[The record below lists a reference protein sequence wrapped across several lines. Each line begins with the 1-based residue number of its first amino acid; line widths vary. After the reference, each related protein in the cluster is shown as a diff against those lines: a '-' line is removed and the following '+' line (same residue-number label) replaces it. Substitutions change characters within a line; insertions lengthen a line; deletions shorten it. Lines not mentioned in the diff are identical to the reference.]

1 MQRFSSRQRSSKC
14 ARGHRWGMRLQQP
27 LTHPS
32 NSREPEALHA
42 RRVPGSAGPAAA
54 VGAPAVAAAAAAAA
68 SARWPVNAAA
78 PRAACARAGQRWVI
92 RLANAAP
99 GGESAARRSWGPSPA
114 RASTIAESLSGVA
127 SDQME
132 QEWEQEID
140 ELMKLVQLLPSSVRS
155 ALEDHPDM
163 LELLEVV
170 MDLGRP
176 PLARFP
182 SGDVKLSQQP
192 ITAEDLDFAVRQ
204 VGEFG
209 GDNRAGIDRTLH
221 RISCMRNRTGR
232 IIGLTCRVGRAVK
245 GSAQMVRDLVLSG
258 ASILL
263 LGRPGVGK
271 TTAIREVSR
280 MLADECTKR
289 VVIVDTSNEIG
300 GDGDIPHAG
309 IGRARRMQV
318 AAPEAQHR
326 VMIEAVENH
335 MPQVIVIDEIG
346 TAEECAAARTIAQRG
361 VQLVATA
368 HGNQME
374 NVIKNPQLAD
384 LVGGIQSV
392 TLGDEEAKRRGVQ
405 KSILER
411 AAPPTFDVC
420 IEMLER
426 TKWRVHLDVGQA
438 VDVVLAGGDAGGQV
452 RERAADGTVLKY
464 NYNPAI
470 SGVIRGAARSS
481 TPAAPGAGAAGGVAG
496 GAQGGGGGGD
506 GLSMASVGSRS
517 SAASLSSRDGDLA
530 PGPIRPPGSSFIRSP
545 VASMSLDEGDVDGPG
560 AAAAAAAAEG
570 DFGAGKRLRRLIS
583 RQAVAGVT
591 AEGAELRLY
600 PYELDEDVLWDV
612 MCDMKLLGKVFITTS
627 LASADAVLALRAK
640 VKQNSEL
647 RALARE
653 NGVPIYAVKTSGS
666 ANLVKAF
673 RTLLGIDPSAGGTF
687 GPPSAASDGDEP
699 PPRPAP
705 RLSAAA
711 AAVAAAW
718 SAGAAASTSADASPT
733 ASVLGSEDA
742 GDGMAAAAAARA
754 GAASGAAK
762 VYGYKAWA
770 EEEALEEAQMA
781 VTEIVVPLHQPVELM
796 PRAPSVLEAQIRLLE
811 RYKLSYEMVG
821 SGAESRL
828 RILPRVGS
836 VAQ

>member
-1 MQRFSSRQRSSKC
+1 MLGQATSSSRAS
-14 ARGHRWGMRLQQP
+14 
-27 LTHPS
+27 
-32 NSREPEALHA
+32 
-42 RRVPGSAGPAAA
+42 
-54 VGAPAVAAAAAAAA
+54 VAAAATDVAA
-68 SARWPVNAAA
+68 
-78 PRAACARAGQRWVI
+78 
-92 RLANAAP
+92 
-99 GGESAARRSWGPSPA
+99 GGLE
-114 RASTIAESLSGVA
+114 E
-127 SDQME
+127 
-132 QEWEQEID
+132 EWEQEID
-140 ELMKLVQLLPSSVRS
+140 ELMKLVQLLPAGVRS
-155 ALEDHPDM
+155 ALEEHPQM

-182 SGDVKLSQQP
+182 AGDVKLSTQP
-192 ITAEDLDFAVRQ
+192 ISAEDLDFAVHQ

-245 GSAQMVRDLVLSG
+245 GSALMVRDLVLSG

-280 MLADECTKR
+280 MLADEATKR

-300 GDGDIPHAG
+300 GDGDIPHSG

-368 HGNQME
+368 HGNELE

-392 TLGDEEAKRRGVQ
+392 TLGDDEAKRRGVQ

-452 RERAADGTVLKY
+452 RERANDGTILKY

-470 SGVIRGAARSS
+470 SGVIRGAARS
-481 TPAAPGAGAAGGVAG
+481 PAGAPGAVPSAGAGGYAGSGSGNGNGAGAYSAAAAGAGAAGR
-496 GAQGGGGGGD
+496 GAT
-506 GLSMASVGSRS
+506 ASSWEPE
-517 SAASLSSRDGDLA
+517 LA
-530 PGPIRPPGSSFIRSP
+530 PGPVRPAGNSFIRTP
-545 VASMSLDEGDVDGPG
+545 VASLSPDDADVE
-560 AAAAAAAAEG
+560 AAAAAAGDG
-570 DFGAGKRLRRLIS
+570 DFGAGKRLRRVTS
-583 RQAVAGVT
+583 RQSIAGLT
-591 AEGAELRLY
+591 AEAAQLRLY
-600 PYELDEDVLWDV
+600 PYELDEDVLWEV
-612 MCDMKLLGKVFITTS
+612 MSDMKLIGKVFITPS
-627 LASADAVLALRAK
+627 LAAADAVLALRAK
-640 VKQNSEL
+640 VKHNAEL
-647 RALARE
+647 RAMARE
-653 NGVPIYAVKTSGS
+653 CGVPIYAVKTSGS
-666 ANLVKAF
+666 SNLVKAF
-673 RTLLGIDPSAGGTF
+673 RTLLGIDPSAGGAF
-687 GPPSAASDGDEP
+687 GHQSDAEDAPPSAAS
-699 PPRPAP
+699 
-705 RLSAAA
+705 
-711 AAVAAAW
+711 
-718 SAGAAASTSADASPT
+718 TSSVL
-733 ASVLGSEDA
+733 ASVSDDEEGGDA
-742 GDGMAAAAAARA
+742 GGAVRRGGSVAGM
-754 GAASGAAK
+754 GGKGYS
-762 VYGYKAWA
+762 YKAWA
-770 EEEALEEAQMA
+770 EDEAIEEAQGA
-781 VTEIVVPLHQPVELM
+781 VTDIVIPLHQPVELL

-811 RYKLSYEMVG
+811 RYKLTYEIVG
-821 SGAESRL
+821 SGTEARL

-836 VAQ
+836 PANAAASQ

>member
-1 MQRFSSRQRSSKC
+1 MQSSCRQRASAGTAARSRAYSVALLHAARHPVASIPLAAADLAAGWTGGVGHFGSGPC
-14 ARGHRWGMRLQQP
+14 ARRARRCRLVLIPASTDASSARP
-27 LTHPS
+27 LT
-32 NSREPEALHA
+32 ATA
-42 RRVPGSAGPAAA
+42 AADADAPAAA
-54 VGAPAVAAAAAAAA
+54 AGGAD
-68 SARWPVNAAA
+68 
-78 PRAACARAGQRWVI
+78 G
-92 RLANAAP
+92 
-99 GGESAARRSWGPSPA
+99 
-114 RASTIAESLSGVA
+114 
-127 SDQME
+127 QME

-140 ELMKLVQLLPSSVRS
+140 ELMKLVQLLPASVRS
-155 ALEDHPDM
+155 ALEDHPQM

-182 SGDVKLSQQP
+182 GGDVKLSAAP
-192 ITAEDLDFAVRQ
+192 ITAEDLEFAVRQ

-232 IIGLTCRVGRAVK
+232 IIGLTCRVGRAIK

-300 GDGDIPHAG
+300 GDGDIPHSG

-318 AAPEAQHR
+318 AHPEAQHR

-346 TAEECAAARTIAQRG
+346 TAEECGAARTIAQRG

-368 HGNQME
+368 HGNELE

-426 TKWRVHLDVGQA
+426 TKWRVHMDVGQA
-438 VDVVLAGGDAGGQV
+438 VDMVLAGGESGGQV
-452 RERAADGTVLKY
+452 REKAADGTILKY

-470 SGVIRGAARSS
+470 SGVIRTSSGPAMTGPRGGSAAAGGAGA
-481 TPAAPGAGAAGGVAG
+481 GAGAAGAGAVA
-496 GAQGGGGGGD
+496 AP
-506 GLSMASVGSRS
+506 SFRE
-517 SAASLSSRDGDLA
+517 SAAAADASPVRT
-530 PGPIRPPGSSFIRSP
+530 PGNSFVRSP
-545 VASMSLDEGDVDGPG
+545 VSTASFDGDDDG
-560 AAAAAAAAEG
+560 AAGDG
-570 DFGAGKRLRRLIS
+570 DFGAGKRLRRITS

-591 AEGAELRLY
+591 ADSAALRLY
-600 PYELDEDVLWDV
+600 PYELDEDVLWEV
-612 MCDMKLLGKVFITTS
+612 LTDMRLTGKIFITSS
-627 LASADAVLALRAK
+627 LANADAVLALRAK
-640 VKQNSEL
+640 VKHNAEL
-647 RALARE
+647 RATARE
-653 NGVPIYAVKTSGS
+653 SSVPIYAVKTSGS

-673 RTLLGIDPSAGGTF
+673 RTLLGIDPSAGGAF
-687 GPPSAASDGDEP
+687 GPGSDSEEGPVPPALMASGASILGSVDESEAAPGGGGGGGSSSSFMGGS
-699 PPRPAP
+699 
-705 RLSAAA
+705 SAAA
-711 AAVAAAW
+711 AKGY
-718 SAGAAASTSADASPT
+718 S
-733 ASVLGSEDA
+733 
-742 GDGMAAAAAARA
+742 
-754 GAASGAAK
+754 
-762 VYGYKAWA
+762 YKAWA
-770 EEEALEEAQMA
+770 EDEALEEAQVA
-781 VTEIVVPLHQPVELM
+781 VTEIVIPLHQPVELM
-796 PRAPSVLEAQIRLLE
+796 PRARSVLDAQIKLLE
-811 RYKLSYEMVG
+811 RYKLSHEVVG
-821 SGAESRL
+821 AGAEARI
-828 RILPRVGS
+828 RILPAVSAPAAASGRE
-836 VAQ
+836 

>member
-1 MQRFSSRQRSSKC
+1 MQSGCRQRTSAGTAARSRLNGALPVALPHAFAARHPGSSPLAADDLAAACSRWTAGVSHLGTSHC
-14 ARGHRWGMRLQQP
+14 ARRAQGCRLLLVPASTDASSARP
-27 LTHPS
+27 LTATAAADA
-32 NSREPEALHA
+32 EA
-42 RRVPGSAGPAAA
+42 PAA
-54 VGAPAVAAAAAAAA
+54 
-68 SARWPVNAAA
+68 
-78 PRAACARAGQRWVI
+78 
-92 RLANAAP
+92 
-99 GGESAARRSWGPSPA
+99 GGDG
-114 RASTIAESLSGVA
+114 
-127 SDQME
+127 QME

-140 ELMKLVQLLPSSVRS
+140 ELMKLVQLLPASVRA
-155 ALEDHPDM
+155 ALEDHPQM

-182 SGDVKLSQQP
+182 GGDVKLSTAA
-192 ITAEDLDFAVRQ
+192 ITAEDLEFAVRQ

-232 IIGLTCRVGRAVK
+232 IIGLTCRVGRAIK

-300 GDGDIPHAG
+300 GDGDIPHSG

-318 AAPEAQHR
+318 AHPEAQHR

-346 TAEECAAARTIAQRG
+346 TSEECGAARTIAQRG

-368 HGNQME
+368 HGNELE

-426 TKWRVHLDVGQA
+426 TKWRAHLDVGQA
-438 VDVVLAGGDAGGQV
+438 VDMVLAGGESGGQV
-452 RERAADGTVLKY
+452 REKAADGTILKY

-470 SGVIRGAARSS
+470 SGVIRTSS
-481 TPAAPGAGAAGGVAG
+481 GPAMAGPR
-496 GAQGGGGGGD
+496 GGGGGG
-506 GLSMASVGSRS
+506 GAGAGAGTAGAAGAAAAGSYRE
-517 SAASLSSRDGDLA
+517 SAAAADAPPLRA
-530 PGPIRPPGSSFIRSP
+530 PGNSFVRSP
-545 VASMSLDEGDVDGPG
+545 VATTASLDGDDDG
-560 AAAAAAAAEG
+560 AAGDG
-570 DFGAGKRLRRLIS
+570 DFGAGKRLRRITS

-591 AEGAELRLY
+591 ADSASLRLY
-600 PYELDEDVLWDV
+600 PYELDEDVLWEV
-612 MCDMKLLGKVFITTS
+612 LTDMRLTGKIFITSS
-627 LASADAVLALRAK
+627 LANADAVLALRAK
-640 VKQNSEL
+640 VKHNAEL
-647 RALARE
+647 RAMARE
-653 NGVPIYAVKTSGS
+653 SSVPIYAVKTSGS

-673 RTLLGIDPSAGGTF
+673 RTLLGIDPSAGGAF
-687 GPPSAASDGDEP
+687 GPGSDSEEGPVPPAVSGTTGSILGSVDEADAAPGGSSSSSGFGGFGGGGS
-699 PPRPAP
+699 
-705 RLSAAA
+705 SAAA
-711 AAVAAAW
+711 AKGY
-718 SAGAAASTSADASPT
+718 S
-733 ASVLGSEDA
+733 
-742 GDGMAAAAAARA
+742 
-754 GAASGAAK
+754 
-762 VYGYKAWA
+762 YKAWA
-770 EEEALEEAQMA
+770 EDEALEEAQVA
-781 VTEIVVPLHQPVELM
+781 VTEIVIPLHQPVELM
-796 PRAPSVLEAQIRLLE
+796 PRARSVLEAQIKLLE
-811 RYKLSYEMVG
+811 RYKLSHEIVG
-821 SGAESRL
+821 AGAEARI
-828 RILPRVGS
+828 RILPAVSAPAATGGRE
-836 VAQ
+836 